1 MPEPTPGA
9 LAAGQVFH
17 GRYEI
22 VRCLRAG
29 GMGAVYECIHLKTRK
44 HRALKVMLPQILA
57 DAAMRDR
64 FELEARV
71 TADIESEH
79 IVETFDAGVDEAT
92 GAPFLVMELLR
103 GDDLRSIV
111 KKRGALPASETVLL
125 LSQAALALD
134 KTHAAGVVH
143 RDLKPDNLFVTT
155 RDDGS
160 PRLKVLD
167 FGIAK
172 VVADA
177 GHTVQQTAMIGT
189 PLYMAYEQ
197 ILGEG
202 TIGPGADIYAMGHI
216 AFTLLTGEPYWAD
229 EQKASPAIYVF
240 LGAVMQGAWEPA
252 TQRAA
257 RRGVALPAAFD
268 AWFARATA
276 RVARDRFEGA
286 SAMVAALAGALGAS
300 VASRA
305 SVPLVAV
312 GARGATVPVV
322 EPLADSTPTVS
333 EGTTLVATGKAG
345 RRAAS
350 KRSWVLWAV
359 VGVGAIGVVAVGVR
373 SRGVGAKVPGT
384 AVTVTVA
391 VAASAS
397 ASAPV
402 VLPSVE
408 AGVETMASAEVPAAS
423 AAMTAEEAAEG
434 STSSGDSPAVS
445 AVAVPVIPP
454 LPLPLP
460 LRPRPAPV
468 KRAAPAKVC
477 EPPYVV
483 NDAGRRVMKPEC
495 L

>member
-1 MPEPTPGA
+1 MSEPTPGA
-9 LAAGQVFH
+9 LSTGQVFH

-44 HRALKVMLPQILA
+44 HRALKVMLPQVLA
-57 DAAMRDR
+57 DITMRDR

-103 GDDLRSIV
+103 GEDLRSIV
-111 KKRGALPASETVLL
+111 KRRGALPASEVVLL

-189 PLYMAYEQ
+189 PLYMSPEQ

-216 AFTLLTGEPYWAD
+216 ALTLLTGAPYWSD
-229 EQKASPAIYVF
+229 EQKASPALYVF
-240 LGAVMQGAWEPA
+240 LGMVMGGALEPA
-252 TQRAA
+252 TVRAA

-276 RVARDRFEGA
+276 RAAKDRFEGA
-286 SAMVAALAGALGAS
+286 SALVQALAGVLGVAAPRSGSVPFLESGLQGAEAS
-300 VASRA
+300 VVESAA
-305 SVPLVAV
+305 PVAEVATPVAEPALVTGPLGRSA
-312 GARGATVPVV
+312 
-322 EPLADSTPTVS
+322 PTVS
-333 EGTTLVATGKAG
+333 EGTTLIASSKVEGKT
-345 RRAAS
+345 AS
-350 KRSWVLWAV
+350 RRSWVLWAAV
-359 VGVGAIGVVAVGVR
+359 VAGAIGLLVVGMQKRMSPLPVSPAVTIALIASSPPAVR
-373 SRGVGAKVPGT
+373 SAPELEP
-384 AVTVTVA
+384 
-391 VAASAS
+391 SA
-397 ASAPV
+397 APV
-402 VLPSVE
+402 VSS
-408 AGVETMASAEVPAAS
+408 SAVVPV
-423 AAMTAEEAAEG
+423 
-434 STSSGDSPAVS
+434 VS
-445 AVAVPVIPP
+445 AVVAPAVTAAPRVPG
-454 LPLPLP
+454 P
-460 LRPRPAPV
+460 LRPKLVPAKPV
-468 KRAAPAKVC
+468 APATDC
-477 EPPYVV
+477 EPPYVT
-483 NDAGRRVMKPEC
+483 DSSGHRAMKPQC